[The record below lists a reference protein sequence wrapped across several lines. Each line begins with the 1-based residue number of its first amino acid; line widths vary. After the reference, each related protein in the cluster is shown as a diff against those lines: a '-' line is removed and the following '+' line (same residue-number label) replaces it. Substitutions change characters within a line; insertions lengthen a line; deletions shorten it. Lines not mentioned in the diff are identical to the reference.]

1 MLENCRIWIPLSFSS
16 ACCDPSGGEKRGFWT
31 RKGPFHIFFFF
42 SRFLFWGDYIVTGSR
57 ICKTFSSPQ
66 VKCSTGALTK
76 FKVFLCVSIRQN
88 FMDLNW
94 SFCCQIIWIGFI
106 YYVYLELNYLEAIR
120 FPTSSRSIA
129 LSLKLRFKFYFP
141 HFLPPF
147 FRKSLLFISSD
158 AAEKRGSKKIPLR
171 FFFFCTLSRE
181 IGSCKQS
188 VKKSAQNL
196 TRHYSFR

>member
-1 MLENCRIWIPLSFSS
+1 MLPNYLDRL
-16 ACCDPSGGEKRGFWT
+16 
-31 RKGPFHIFFFF
+31 
-42 SRFLFWGDYIVTGSR
+42 YI
-57 ICKTFSSPQ
+57 
-66 VKCSTGALTK
+66 
-76 FKVFLCVSIRQN
+76 
-88 FMDLNW
+88 
-94 SFCCQIIWIGFI
+94 
-106 YYVYLELNYLEAIR
+106 YLELNYLEAIR

-158 AAEKRGSKKIPLR
+158 AAEKRGSKKIPIR

-188 VKKSAQNL
+188 VKKILRQTWPVIIHFAKWKFPSSINKHFSFPTQKWPEK
-196 TRHYSFR
+196 TRISVFFFPFFFFVGMATEMCFADSRETDSPFLEDK